1 MRALDFEVKECGMCA
16 KHEVPLLLFAGRTAC
31 PVCQREKIAEQDKL
45 FVEKAERQHMK
56 RRTYDRLAMDSILM
70 DYSLK
75 EASFQSFL
83 EDDEESIANKKK
95 ARVLAGRYLTGET
108 FNTILTGTAGA
119 GKSHLAMSMLKAVND
134 NADPWRSC
142 LFVSLD
148 EFLLSIRETFDR
160 NNKETERSVIEHISD
175 VDLLVLDDLGAET
188 GFIGTN
194 KTATDFTQRILYS
207 LMNRRQDKSTIITT
221 NLTGAQLA
229 TMYDKKILS
238 RMYRKID
245 GNVITFNGTKDR
257 RMIF

>member
-1 MRALDFEVKECGMCA
+1 M
-16 KHEVPLLLFAGRTAC
+16 
-31 PVCQREKIAEQDKL
+31 
-45 FVEKAERQHMK
+45 
-56 RRTYDRLAMDSILM
+56 
-70 DYSLK
+70 
-75 EASFQSFL
+75 
-83 EDDEESIANKKK
+83 
-95 ARVLAGRYLTGET
+95 
-108 FNTILTGTAGA
+108 
-119 GKSHLAMSMLKAVND
+119 
-134 NADPWRSC
+134 
-142 LFVSLD
+142 
-148 EFLLSIRETFDR
+148 
-160 NNKETERSVIEHISD
+160 IEHISD

-229 TMYDKKILS
+229 SMYDKKILS